1 MSSSSQIRAR
11 TITNEMLL
19 ELPEYFPQNVSPAK
33 SERFDLGEDKR
44 RWRNLYVDNIIA
56 TNGGNIDTN
65 TVYTTP
71 LEKELIFTG
80 GVLTETRITL
90 NYDTTTLQLI
100 NTGQTLAVDAYEVFK
115 LIDYDVPLELDPTTP
130 TLRLKYDTNTL
141 QLIDGDTLSVKPAA
155 AVGLVFIDPLNEEED
170 AEIRLKYNTDVFDLT
185 PSGQLQIKNLGQDR
199 VPFFK
204 DASLTST
211 DNFFFVDDPPST
223 PFLQVPSIVLAGPSP
238 VIDANDAAL
247 LINADFGMELAAYNN
262 SMIFNDAGLLYSN
275 VNTGNDDIT
284 TFVMDM
290 SNQKYTSM
298 SFTQASLED
307 RADFVISNNS
317 LDVSDGYA
325 DLRITNSAAEGGLTN
340 SCDAVMELKNDGA
353 NNSTMNLKAISGFGT
368 CDLNLEATSALT
380 SGITLTSTGAV
391 ASGVTLT
398 STGGG
403 TGGINLTNS
412 VAGIGG
418 ITLTNTAGAGGTIAL
433 VCNSALASNIVLQ
446 CAGLGDGDISLIAS
460 SATSADIRLFVAS
473 GAAPSGG
480 IDIAVLGAA
489 ATGGIQVRTVGTG
502 PINLSTAGSGGI
514 GLACTGVGPI
524 NLTSSGL
531 GGIGLTCNGAGPI
544 NLATQG
550 VGGIGLVSDTTITL
564 ESQGSP
570 VTGGIYVNS
579 ANIVLY
585 SDNNANTGQQILLR
599 TEYQNAT
606 VYVSEP
612 VIGIIND
619 GDLNNNMNANGTLDW
634 SGAIS
639 ELQVAGDSTIL
650 LSTNHG
656 SISLRAES
664 SIVFKT
670 TTTLFGRG
678 EFIFRTGALIVE
690 NSTDSSAPT
699 NGAVVMN
706 GGVGIQKSLH
716 VNLGITTRDSLT
728 IQSENAGN
736 SGFQLIRLSIGA
748 VSTTDLAF
756 VQDRS
761 TGLSE
766 AGLVAYKPWMMAVR
780 DSDDYLQFCVGET
793 LSNVYSEK
801 MLITSDTTFVRNDL
815 QVDGTS
821 FATEGFVTVSTLES
835 TTYESGSIVT
845 AGGVGIAKNLNVNG
859 SLFVNQVIAVP
870 VLDIK
875 STLTEDTAAVFMRLY
890 VDTTTLVARIQDAA
904 TGLNE
909 AGLVAFKPWM
919 VAVADASDYFSVR
932 VGPSASPGVYEERL
946 RITTTTAE
954 FFVDI
959 ETDGFIVSTNTT
971 NSTSTTTGAIT
982 TAGGVGIAKDLYV
995 GQEVYAAQG
1004 VFSGAVIS
1012 NNSVAVISSLT
1023 NNAGAE
1029 FFSASIN
1036 DSVVFQIVDSD
1047 GSTNPAGLV
1056 ALEPWMVAVSNPAH
1070 YLSLCVGNTGGAY
1083 DERARLTTT
1092 TLELFVDVETDGFIV
1107 NSNSTNATSS
1117 TTGSITTAGG
1127 VGIAQDLYVGGSIY
1141 VSGGSV
1147 ETGDQIF
1154 LQKAIFASPSP
1165 TTDRW
1170 YLQRDASQNLQ
1181 VYNVAGTDVAIHFQ
1195 ATPKRVGVYNL
1206 SPAYTLDVTGTFGC
1220 SGVANLGSNL
1230 NVTGNITCTATTAS
1244 TSISTGSVT
1253 TAGGMGVAL
1262 NAFIGGALTLGIAIA
1277 NDTGQSF
1284 SLFRTVSTNPVLECK
1299 DRKSTGGFQHEA
1311 GLFAFK
1317 PLMVCTETAS
1327 HDIVFGTGRTVSGY
1341 TERVR
1346 IKQDFTEVKTKIKV
1360 AGDFPTSTG
1369 EYRSASGSNAVIVS
1383 QLANAVDNHSGTLTL
1398 LDNRETSVGGGG
1410 YGGSLVFA
1418 GPYDQLNVAFSRFYG
1433 AAGRIRGRT
1442 TTGSYGGSL
1451 LFEAVNAGDGN
1462 FKEYMSMAGGG
1473 ELKIKNG
1480 GYLVVD
1486 SNQVDAAR
1494 FINNSGTNHT
1504 YVYIEGAVGY
1514 QQALAFRDT
1523 TNRWLVYK
1531 PSSSTDLNFYCNA
1544 LDTDAMS
1551 LKTSKIDF
1559 YFPAEITTTSTAVL
1573 TLTNNSNQCNLILK
1587 SPSLHQ
1593 AALTFSEGST
1603 MRWGIYRPGS
1613 STDLRI
1619 FNYGG
1624 SGRDLVTLTQSN
1636 TITLNGT
1643 FTNQATGA
1651 ATSTTAGPNVF
1662 TGGIACDNTSYF
1674 KKIVSPRLEI
1684 PFIQTSK
1691 LEERSGSSETY
1702 PASIIIP
1709 GAIIYVNTASRSD
1722 LLPTAS
1728 NLKSNL
1734 ESLYGTL
1741 NDNDHF
1747 EVIFNVASGY
1757 SLATNTGIFIENNGA
1772 GGTIISGYE
1781 GNLRLVIRLVNPS
1794 SPIFAVF
1801 LFKNP

>member
-33 SERFDLGEDKR
+33 SERFDLGEEKR

-65 TVYTTP
+65 TVYTAP

-115 LIDYDVPLELDPTTP
+115 LIDYDVPLELDPATP

-155 AVGLVFIDPLNEEED
+155 TVGLVFIDPLNEEED

-247 LINADFGMELAAYNN
+247 LINADFGMELEAYNN

-290 SNQKYTSM
+290 SNDKYTSM

-325 DLRITNSAAEGGLTN
+325 DLRITNSAAEGGLTD

-368 CDLNLEATSALT
+368 CGLNLESTAALT
-380 SGITLTSTGAV
+380 SGITLTSTSAV

-412 VAGIGG
+412 VAGVGG

-489 ATGGIQVRTVGTG
+489 ATGGIQVRTLGTG
-502 PINLSTAGSGGI
+502 PINLSTAGTGGI
-514 GLACTGVGPI
+514 GLNCTGAGPI

-550 VGGIGLVSDTTITL
+550 VGGIGLVSDTTITI

-570 VTGGIYVNS
+570 ATGGIYVNS
-579 ANIVLY
+579 ANIVMY

-599 TEYQNAT
+599 TEYQNST

-619 GDLNNNMNANGTLDW
+619 GDLNNNMNSNGTLDW
-634 SGAIS
+634 NSAIG
-639 ELQVAGDSTIL
+639 ELLVAGDSTIL

-656 SISLRAES
+656 SISLRAEA

-670 TTTLFGRG
+670 TTTLFGPG
-678 EFIFRTGALIVE
+678 EFIFRTGKVIVE
-690 NSTDSSAPT
+690 NTTDSSSPT
-699 NGAVVMN
+699 NGALVVN
-706 GGVGIQKSLH
+706 GGVGIQQSLH
-716 VNLGITTRDSLT
+716 VDRQINTRDSLNVV
-728 IQSENAGN
+728 SESASNIGY
-736 SGFQLIRLSIGA
+736 QLIRLSIGA
-748 VSTTDLAF
+748 VSPSDLAF
-756 VQDRS
+756 IQDRS
-761 TGLSE
+761 TGASE
-766 AGLVAYKPWMMAVR
+766 AGLVAYKPWMIAAR

-793 LSNVYSEK
+793 LSNVYTEK

-845 AGGVGIAKNLNVNG
+845 SGGVGIAKNLNVNG
-859 SLFVNQVIAVP
+859 SIFANQTIGVP
-870 VLDIK
+870 LLDIK
-875 STLTEDTAAVFMRLY
+875 STQAENTAAIFMRMY
-890 VDTTTLVARIQDAA
+890 VDTTSLVARIQDADS
-904 TGLNE
+904 GLNE

-919 VAVADASDYFSVR
+919 LAIADASDFLTVCIGGS
-932 VGPSASPGVYEERL
+932 SEPGVYQERL
-946 RITTTTAE
+946 RMTTTTAE
-954 FFVDI
+954 FFIDI
-959 ETDGFIVSTNTT
+959 ETTGFIVCNNAA

-1004 VFSGAVIS
+1004 VFSGSVIS
-1012 NNSVAVISSLT
+1012 NTSVSVISSLT
-1023 NNAGAE
+1023 NNVGAV
-1029 FFSASIN
+1029 FFDASIN
-1036 DSVVFQIVDSD
+1036 DSLVFQIIDSE
-1047 GSTNPAGLV
+1047 GSTNPAGIV
-1056 ALEPWMVAVSNPAH
+1056 ALEPWMIAVSNPAH
-1070 YLSLCVGNTGGAY
+1070 YLALCVGNTGGDY

-1092 TLELFVDVETDGFIV
+1092 TLELFVDIETDGFIV
-1107 NSNSTNATSS
+1107 NSNTANATSS
-1117 TTGSITTAGG
+1117 TTGSMTTAGG
-1127 VGIAQDLYVGGSIY
+1127 MGIAQDLYVGGSIY
-1141 VSGGSV
+1141 VSGSSV

-1170 YLQRDASQNLQ
+1170 YLQRDAGQNLQ
-1181 VYNVAGTDVAIHFQ
+1181 VYNVAGTDVALHFQ

-1206 SPAYTLDVTGTFGC
+1206 NPEYVLDVTGTFGC

-1253 TAGGMGVAL
+1253 TAGGLGVAL
-1262 NAFIGGALTLGIAIA
+1262 TAFVGGALTLGIAIA

-1284 SLFRTVSTNPVLECK
+1284 SKFRTVSTDPVLELK
-1299 DRKSTGGFQHEA
+1299 DRKSSGGFQHES
-1311 GLFAFK
+1311 GLFSFK
-1317 PLMVCTETAS
+1317 PLMLCTETAS
-1327 HDIVFGTGRTVSGY
+1327 HDIVFGTGRTVTGY
-1341 TERVR
+1341 NERMR

-1360 AGDFPTSTG
+1360 AGDFPVAT
-1369 EYRSASGSNAVIVS
+1369 EQYRSASGSNAFIMS
-1383 QLANAVDNHSGTLTL
+1383 QLANDVGNHSGTLTL
-1398 LDNRETSVGGGG
+1398 LDNRASSTDGGGF
-1410 YGGSLVFA
+1410 GGSLVLA
-1418 GPYDQLNVAFSRFYG
+1418 GPYHNAFGSAFYG
-1433 AAGRIRGRT
+1433 AAGRIRGYT
-1442 TTGSYGGSL
+1442 NTGSYGGSL
-1451 LFEAVNAGDGN
+1451 LFETVSPADGN
-1462 FKEYMSMAGGG
+1462 FKEYMTLNSTG
-1473 ELKIKNG
+1473 EFKLKNG
-1480 GYLVVD
+1480 GFLVVD
-1486 SNQVDAAR
+1486 SNQNDAAR
-1494 FINNSGTNHT
+1494 FNNNSGST
-1504 YVYIEGAVGY
+1504 YVIIQGGVGY
-1514 QQALAFRDT
+1514 QQALAFSDST
-1523 TNRWLVYK
+1523 SRWTLYK
-1531 PSSSTDLNFYCNA
+1531 PSSTTDFNFYCNA
-1544 LDTDAMS
+1544 LNTDAMS
-1551 LKTSKIDF
+1551 LKTNKIDLF
-1559 YFPAEITTTSTAVL
+1559 FPTEITTTSTTGFIVRN
-1573 TLTNNSNQCNLILK
+1573 TSDQCNMRLS
-1587 SPSLHQ
+1587 SPSLYQ
-1593 AALTFSEGST
+1593 ASLSFWEGST
-1603 MRWGIYRPGS
+1603 IRWGLYRPGS
-1613 STDLRI
+1613 TTDLRI
-1619 FNYGG
+1619 FNYAGA
-1624 SGRDLVTLTQSN
+1624 GRDLITLTQSN
-1636 TITLNGT
+1636 TITFNGT

-1684 PFIQTSK
+1684 PFIQTST
-1691 LEERSGSSETY
+1691 LVERSGSSETY

-1709 GAIIYVNTASRSD
+1709 GAIIYVNTTNRSD
-1722 LLPTAS
+1722 TLPTAS

-1741 NDNDHF
+1741 NQYDHF
-1747 EVIFNVASGY
+1747 EVIFNVASNY
-1757 SLATNTGIFIENNGA
+1757 SLATNTGIFIENSGA
-1772 GGTIISGYE
+1772 GGTIISGYT
-1781 GNLRLVIRLVNPS
+1781 GNLRLVIRLTNPTA
-1794 SPIFAVF
+1794 PVFAVF
-1801 LFKNP
+1801 RFRNP